1 MELGYCSLGETYDR
15 LLDDPPATISEFVNA
30 IIVGEGLNPETT
42 SNGQLRRMRDM
53 VIEAVE
59 KHNGSIW

>member
-1 MELGYCSLGETYDR
+1 
-15 LLDDPPATISEFVNA
+15 LDDPPPTISEFVDA

-42 SNGQLRRMRDM
+42 TNGHKRQMRDM

-59 KHNGSIW
+59 KHDDSIW